1 MNQRRR
7 LHEKR
12 VQRMGGESGW
22 AGIDKNS
29 GDTQEA
35 CEENP
40 CAAKKRKKR
49 NGG

>member
-12 VQRMGGESGW
+12 VQRRGGETGW

-29 GDTQEA
+29 SGDTQEA
-35 CEENP
+35 REENP
-40 CAAKKRKKR
+40 
-49 NGG
+49 